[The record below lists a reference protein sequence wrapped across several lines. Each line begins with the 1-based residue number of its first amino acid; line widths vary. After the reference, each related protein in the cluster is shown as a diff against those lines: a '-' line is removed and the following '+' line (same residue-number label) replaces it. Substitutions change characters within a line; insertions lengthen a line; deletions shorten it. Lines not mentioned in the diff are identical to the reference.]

1 MLKANIQQVPP
12 RHQKQL
18 HSTPHGSLP
27 GFARNARGEQSA
39 VSLAVVPTF
48 LEHGIICKQRLTKVL
63 LKERGRVKEALKRK
77 EESFYFSKW
86 ETMFEEESYVLIL
99 SRVVL
104 GSFHQFFPSFLF
116 LPLALQLCLV
126 TVKTAAGLQCMAVQL
141 CEICHKAVRYFLQ
154 LPQNLK

>member
-18 HSTPHGSLP
+18 HSTPHGSSP
-27 GFARNARGEQSA
+27 GFAQNAHGEQSA
-39 VSLAVVPTF
+39 VSLAVVPAF

-63 LKERGRVKEALKRK
+63 LKERGGVKEALKRK
-77 EESFYFSKW
+77 ESFYFSKW
-86 ETMFEEESYVLIL
+86 ETMFEEESYVLIS

-104 GSFHQFFPSFLF
+104 GSSHQFFPSFLF
-116 LPLALQLCLV
+116 LSLALQLCLV